1 MAKQPAPGKSGNQY
15 DTQKHETSMK
25 TVERVAGKGTPME
38 PYSGENRERV
48 HELRKETKGDG
59 MHSSHAEHRSETH
72 HSPKGE

>member
-15 DTQKHETSMK
+15 DSQKHETSMK
-25 TVERVAGKGTPME
+25 TVERVAGKATMSE
-38 PYSGENRERV
+38 PYADHTRH
-48 HELRKETKGDG
+48 HELRRETKSEG